1 MARTVGCFLP
11 FWPSCFCY
19 SRFLRRPAGWLAGW
33 LAGWSGCGVERAECS
48 VRLFVYIPRYP
59 EVSRSRR
66 RGSDFWVEFSQLR
79 LCMSR
84 DGSASVQWLIYQSL
98 PGPHRS
104 ITHTLTLRHGVSH
117 AILTCSSSTRRGRS
131 EAPCTSVT
139 RHLRRRHATTPFPNQ
154 TLSITSPPPFA
165 SFSVFPSDG
174 LSHFHLR
181 DFCFCTPCVVFHCPL
196 PTTATTSQKSKKNMS
211 PKKARRKTQ
220 RQRQTTPDARR
231 QTPEKCRHL
240 HHPPYLL
247 HHRHHPTTPQPS
259 HAPRRTA
266 PASLLPKHACFAHGI
281 SGLRA

>member
-211 PKKARRKTQ
+211 PKKVRRKTQ

-231 QTPEKCRHL
+231 QKNAGTSTTHPISSITATTRPRH
-240 HHPPYLL
+240 
-247 HHRHHPTTPQPS
+247 S
-259 HAPRRTA
+259 RRTRQDA
-266 PASLLPKHACFAHGI
+266 RRPPAYCQSMRVSHMASPGSVH
-281 SGLRA
+281 R